1 MTVFST
7 QANENEAFARGRQL
21 WWWCNLSLAGS
32 GWLLWLRGMGV
43 HNKRFIDVC
52 GTCYGV
58 LDRLG
63 NTGAGELSTVL
74 TTKNS
79 DELILIS
86 WHGGVR
92 PNASAWADRRAA
104 GPKSPGPEG
113 RRNEQREPLH
123 IKPDGEP
130 CPYKPEQPYNSEG
143 SRCCRR
149 RVLEWPCASISSL
162 SALPF
167 LLILAIRLKSRICR
181 EIPRSACHWELWN
194 VFSYSEL
201 VC

>member
-1 MTVFST
+1 
-7 QANENEAFARGRQL
+7 
-21 WWWCNLSLAGS
+21 
-32 GWLLWLRGMGV
+32 MGV

-149 RVLEWPCASISSL
+149 RVLEWPCATSFFSFGSPVFTHLSYSLEEPYMSWDSSL
-162 SALPF
+162 SMSLRTMEC
-167 LLILAIRLKSRICR
+167 LLILRASLLIVRCLVVNSGEGEGGR
-181 EIPRSACHWELWN
+181 EVYA
-194 VFSYSEL
+194 
-201 VC
+201 